1 VSSPTAF
8 HFSHPST
15 IFQFIP
21 SSFYKVGNKSVLTTV
36 QSGNKTPWKILMHIT
51 SCAVLVFKTV
61 GGTRIFVTL
70 FTSLPVSAKSFGWAS
85 PLSRKLILTHVWT
98 DKACV
103 QQSGF
108 YPRCR
113 NSSNGKLCESNIA
126 VVGPT
131 MHRGIYIHI
140 HTQTL
145 LWHLNLFYLLVLLLL
160 AYKVFLCFLKFSQKT
175 PIISLRQINRILLVI
190 NMQCGLC
197 QVGTELLYIKNKHLK
212 IHGVYIRI
220 MYIDS
225 SGRRIKKMC
234 L

>member
-1 VSSPTAF
+1 
-8 HFSHPST
+8 
-15 IFQFIP
+15 
-21 SSFYKVGNKSVLTTV
+21 
-36 QSGNKTPWKILMHIT
+36 MHIT
-51 SCAVLVFKTV
+51 SCAVLVLKTV

-108 YPRCR
+108 YPRRR

-126 VVGPT
+126 VVVRCTGVY
-131 MHRGIYIHI
+131 IYIYIYTHT

-145 LWHLNLFYLLVLLLL
+145 LTLTFKSLLSFSFTFAFLQS
-160 AYKVFLCFLKFSQKT
+160 VFLCFLKFSQKT

-197 QVGTELLYIKNKHLK
+197 QVGTELLYIKNTHFK
-212 IHGVYIRI
+212 IHGVCIRI
-220 MYIDS
+220 IYIDT
-225 SGRRIKKMC
+225 SGWRIKKSVCKLWRNSPKILVMSQKYRFWNI